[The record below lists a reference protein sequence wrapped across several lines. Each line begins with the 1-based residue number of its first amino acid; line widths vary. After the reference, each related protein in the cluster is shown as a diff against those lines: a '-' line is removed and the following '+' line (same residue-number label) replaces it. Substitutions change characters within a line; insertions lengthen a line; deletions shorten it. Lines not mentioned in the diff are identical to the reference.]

1 MNLTEREKEILQSI
15 GAVNR
20 FDDEI
25 VVILSRVPD
34 KILQE
39 VIDICRNKSEISIRI
54 EPEDIKRL
62 DDNKIFLNK
71 QEFNAYYYCQ
81 TIAQAH
87 PKILTKH
94 GIKEII
100 VGAKENPS
108 VEKMGI
114 LKYGLIYTK
123 LAMLVKDINRSIT
136 DRKKFKKVYTRLANM
151 IDYDVDILDEDSDYA
166 ERNLRSSRNLENAV
180 LLNKSVCLGFADT
193 LKQTLSLV
201 GIESKIIHSIV
212 NDDGD
217 QHAYNVVKIDGEWYN
232 ADLTWDYANIRR
244 HIRPK
249 FCLKSDRDFLRCSAI
264 DQQAHTPNE
273 DIDAPK
279 CRKTLEIYPEYDS
292 RHEMYR
298 KFKRKI
304 IKPIQ
309 KQVQALLN
317 SNYKGV
323 DDAEFRN
330 RLQTA
335 NVMSK
340 GDLRENEEDM
350 SKKNIEKENEERN
363 G

>member
-39 VIDICRNKSEISIRI
+39 VIDICRNRSEISIRI

-100 VGAKENPS
+100 VGAEENPS

-123 LAMLVKDINRSIT
+123 LAMLVKDINRQMPES
-136 DRKKFKKVYTRLANM
+136 KKFKIVYTRLANM

-166 ERNLRSSRNLENAV
+166 EENLRSSRNLENAV
-180 LLNKSVCLGFADT
+180 LLNKSVCLGFAET

-201 GIESKIIHSIV
+201 GIESKVIHSIV

-232 ADLTWDYANIRR
+232 VDLTWDYANIRK

-249 FCLKSDRDFLRCSAI
+249 FCLKSDRNFLRCSAI

-279 CRKTLEIYPEYDS
+279 CRRTLEIYPEYSS
-292 RHEMYR
+292 RHEIYR
-298 KFKRKI
+298 KFKRRV
-304 IKPIQ
+304 IKPIKRQ
-309 KQVQALLN
+309 MQALLN
-317 SNYKGV
+317 SNYANM
-323 DDAEFRN
+323 DNSDFRN

-335 NVMSK
+335 NVIQK
-340 GDLRENEEDM
+340 GDENTNQ
-350 SKKNIEKENEERN
+350 KNIKKDIEEKSK
-363 G
+363 